1 MHTYMYMHPR
11 PDSCKAGATCVTTNS
26 GEISFAIV
34 VAVSRLLVDQNFH
47 CPEAHSHSVGRI
59 RTGVMPKSRHVTRV
73 RVY

>member
-1 MHTYMYMHPR
+1 MHTYMYMHPH
-11 PDSCKAGATCVTTNS
+11 PDSCEAGATCVTTNS

-34 VAVSRLLVDQNFH
+34 IAVSWLLVDQNFH